1 MTYIVKLTL
10 LEGYLDI
17 KIYLYENRVT
27 LVL

>member
-1 MTYIVKLTL
+1 MAYIVKLIL
-10 LEGYLDI
+10 LEGCLDI